1 MENATLFTMNNAV
14 HHLRIP
20 TFILTLLLGIAFS
33 TPLALANNTLITTA
47 NFSDATERAL
57 SYSSISTDGNPIF
70 DFDGAIANHESTE
83 VLAVGREFLLVGESY
98 SSHQN
103 ELRAV
108 SFPVWG
114 NWCGPNHGSGKPID
128 ILDELC
134 MHHDKCYAARGYF
147 DCLCDRQL
155 KDGIQREKGK
165 MTPEARKRA
174 AGIYVWFSTF
184 ICVPH

>member
-1 MENATLFTMNNAV
+1 M
-14 HHLRIP
+14 RILKAP
-20 TFILTLLLGIAFS
+20 ALALIILLGFTVS
-33 TPLALANNTLITTA
+33 TPNARASTPTVTA
-47 NFSDATERAL
+47 TNFSETTERAL
-57 SYSSISTDGNPIF
+57 FYSSVSKDGKPVF
-70 DFDGAIANHESTE
+70 DFASATANQESKE

-98 SSHQN
+98 STHHN
-103 ELRAV
+103 ELRAI

-114 NWCGPNHGSGKPID
+114 NWCGPNHGSGNPID
-128 ILDELC
+128 VLDELC

-155 KDGIQREKGK
+155 KDGIQREKGR